1 MSTLAVTAPRPQ
13 KPALP
18 VRALAQLASA
28 LLTALEVFEEA
39 QRQAYAAKQ
48 RYPFVAW

>member
-1 MSTLAVTAPRPQ
+1 MSTLVVAAPRPQ
-13 KPALP
+13 KPALL
-18 VRALAQLASA
+18 VRAFAQLASA
-28 LLTALEVFEEA
+28 VLTALDVFEEA